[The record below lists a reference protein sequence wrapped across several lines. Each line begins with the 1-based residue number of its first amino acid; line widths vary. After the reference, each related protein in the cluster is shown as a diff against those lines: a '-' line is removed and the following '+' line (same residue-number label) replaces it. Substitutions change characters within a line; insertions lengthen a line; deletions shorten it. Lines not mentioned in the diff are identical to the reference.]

1 MKYSGASCI
10 QIFLAWSLPSRPSGW
25 EIIYPRM
32 MVDMMMIYLSGFFV
46 NLHTRANYLK
56 EKIFLI
62 KEAPLISNHE
72 MCAISASARRN

>member
-32 MVDMMMIYLSGFFV
+32 MVDMMLIYLSGFFV
-46 NLHTRANYLK
+46 NLHTLGK
-56 EKIFLI
+56 LFEGKKSF
-62 KEAPLISNHE
+62 
-72 MCAISASARRN
+72 